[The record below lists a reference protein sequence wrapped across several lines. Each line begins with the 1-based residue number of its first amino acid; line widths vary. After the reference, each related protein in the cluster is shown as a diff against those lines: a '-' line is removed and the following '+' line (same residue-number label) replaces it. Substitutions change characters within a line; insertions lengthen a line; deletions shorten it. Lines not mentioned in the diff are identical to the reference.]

1 MERHRVGR
9 VDRRLP
15 AGVRHH
21 VPCISCVSCQDAW
34 QRLCVTDAPSS
45 AIFAT
50 QLRHGLA
57 SAGRSAVFGGVLL
70 AGIEG
75 IGIMITRL
83 TAPPPPP
90 GLDDMLTQSPA
101 GLAQTR
107 MPASS
112 TAPPVM
118 PVELDAEAPPASNF
132 GVEPAASTSAST
144 PPASGRAAGGGWFG
158 GLFGSGDG
166 GAARK
171 AAQSPVS
178 TEHPVMPDFGTGS
191 SSKESSGQGF
201 TFR

>member
-1 MERHRVGR
+1 VCGTTCR
-9 VDRRLP
+9 
-15 AGVRHH
+15 
-21 VPCISCVSCQDAW
+21 CVSCRLVPIRVAIT
-34 QRLCVTDAPSS
+34 LCVTDAPSS

-101 GLAQTR
+101 GLAQTK

-118 PVELDAEAPPASNF
+118 PVELDAEAPPTSIF
-132 GVEPAASTSAST
+132 GVEPAASTNAST
-144 PPASGRAAGGGWFG
+144 PPTSGRAAGGGWFG

-171 AAQSPVS
+171 AAQSPVRS
-178 TEHPVMPDFGTGS
+178 TEQPVMPDFGTGS
-191 SSKESSGQGF
+191 SSKDSSSGQGF